1 MRLAAKL
8 ILIFLVGVFAVVSL
22 FAWQTIQRQ
31 HAWEQQRRE
40 AHAHELV
47 ETLQPALQSAYRNG
61 GRVTI
66 QQAVEISTEQLNGP
80 RIRWIDGREV
90 ASPPPKAIAR
100 SMSRVSVTDEH
111 GTRTAYSYVPL
122 NVDGENLG
130 TVEVSQSMSEQ
141 DSFVRDSVYASILS
155 LIGVAGLSAVVI
167 YYGGIELVG
176 KPLGKLIE
184 QVNLIG
190 EGKLDQSPVL
200 SGKDELGRLAV
211 AISQMSHRLSDQRD
225 TIRHTDRLGTIGTL
239 AAGVAHELGTPLNVV
254 SGRAG
259 LIASGKLSEQEIAS
273 SARTI
278 KSESER
284 MTAIIRQLL
293 DFARQTP
300 SPHDSID
307 LTEILTRTCDL
318 MRPLAR
324 KSDVEIALHAT
335 DRPTTIAGDAAQV
348 QQVLTNLI
356 SNAIG
361 AMPDGGT
368 VTVSIDVDEPTEM
381 VWIEVRDTGVGIPS
395 EQLNHVFEP
404 FYTTK
409 DVGEGTGL
417 GLSIAYGIVR
427 EHAGEI
433 KVDSEPGCGTTFRIR
448 FPMLR

>member
-66 QQAVEISTEQLNGP
+66 QQAVEISTEQLSGP

-90 ASPPPKAIAR
+90 TSPPPKAIAR

-200 SGKDELGRLAV
+200 SGNDELGRLAV

-381 VWIEVRDTGVGIPS
+381 VWIEVHDTGVGIPS

-433 KVDSEPGCGTTFRIR
+433 KVDSESGCGTTFRIR

>member
-8 ILIFLVGVFAVVSL
+8 ILIFLVGVFAIVSL

-40 AHAHELV
+40 THAHELV
-47 ETLQPALQSAYRNG
+47 ETLQPVLQSAYRHG

-66 QQAVEISTEQLNGP
+66 QQAVEISTQQLRGP
-80 RIRWIDGREV
+80 HIRWVDEHEISS
-90 ASPPPKAIAR
+90 SPTNSVTR
-100 SMSRVSVTDEH
+100 SLSRVSVSDEN

-130 TVEVSQSMSEQ
+130 AVEVSRSMTEQ
-141 DSFVRDSVYASILS
+141 DTFVRDSVYASLIS
-155 LIGVAGLSAVVI
+155 LVGVAGLSAIVI
-167 YYGGIELVG
+167 YYGGIHLVG
-176 KPLGKLIE
+176 KPLGKLIA

-190 EGKLDQSPVL
+190 EGRLDQSPVL
-200 SGKDELGRLAV
+200 SSHDELGRLAL
-211 AISQMSHRLSDQRD
+211 AISQMSHRLSDQRE

-259 LIASGKLSEQEIAS
+259 LIASGKLSDEEILT

-293 DFARQTP
+293 DFARQHP
-300 SPHDSID
+300 SPHESID
-307 LTEILTRTCDL
+307 LAEVLSRTCDL

-324 KSDVEIALHAT
+324 KSNVELDLQLSEHAL
-335 DRPTTIAGDAAQV
+335 IIGGDAGQM

-356 SNAIG
+356 HNAIG

-368 VTVSIDVDEPTEM
+368 VDVSADIDETKQQL
-381 VWIEVRDTGVGIPS
+381 WIEVRDTGNGIPAEHLS
-395 EQLNHVFEP
+395 HVFEP

-427 EHAGEI
+427 EHGGEI
-433 KVDSEPGCGTTFRIR
+433 KVDSIPGKGTAFRIH
-448 FPMLR
+448 FPIAT